1 MNPLQFPKFSPVH
14 FFILV
19 ASVLIAA
26 LSSCSGQDNSIAQQ
40 PTSLAAKTLQW
51 PEPQDS
57 MIKSGKSYLY
67 MSSIGDL
74 TEKNVS
80 ILETFEDRNGQIWI
94 ATSGEGIY
102 VYRDDKYYHL
112 TEADGLIH
120 NCVFAITQDWF
131 GNVWIGTAKG
141 LSKFDGIK
149 FVNYSMADING
160 SGKDNNL
167 GKDLPTCDAM
177 DILALQVDRTG
188 LVWMGTSNGIY
199 HFDGKKFTHILHGGE
214 ITNDSEKYP
223 RTVSQIVQ
231 DKNGKLWFN
240 TWADGVFRLDDK
252 TLHRVA
258 LNTEE
263 WSSGMQVDSR
273 GNVWIASEPY
283 KVFQYAFPEKEGDSV
298 DQFVEYEMEHEVVN
312 KRALRLQHVTPS
324 GVMWFTAIPYDGIE
338 GGLFRFT
345 PFDPVVKKSVLIEYD
360 ATHGIPSN
368 NMRNLI
374 FTKSGE
380 VYYSD
385 DFKFGKFHLNILG
398 C

>member
-1 MNPLQFPKFSPVH
+1 M
-14 FFILV
+14 
-19 ASVLIAA
+19 
-26 LSSCSGQDNSIAQQ
+26 
-40 PTSLAAKTLQW
+40 
-51 PEPQDS
+51 
-57 MIKSGKSYLY
+57 
-67 MSSIGDL
+67 
-74 TEKNVS
+74 
-80 ILETFEDRNGQIWI
+80 
-94 ATSGEGIY
+94 
-102 VYRDDKYYHL
+102 YYHL
-112 TEADGLIH
+112 TEAEGLIN
-120 NCVFAITQDWF
+120 NCVFSITQDWY
-131 GNVWIGTAKG
+131 GRVWLGTSKG
-141 LSKFDGIK
+141 LSCFDGNRFI
-149 FVNYSMADING
+149 NYSMADIRG

-167 GKDLPTCDAM
+167 GEDLPTCDSF
-177 DILALQVDRTG
+177 DILALLVDRTG
-188 LVWMGTSNGIY
+188 LVWMGTSSGIY
-199 HFDGKKFTHILHGGE
+199 HFDGKKFTHVLHGGE
-214 ITNDSEKYP
+214 ITNDSDKYP

-231 DKNGKLWFN
+231 DKQGKIWFN
-240 TWADGVFRLDDK
+240 TWADGVFRLEDK
-252 TLHRVA
+252 TLHRIK

-263 WSSGMQVDSR
+263 WSSGIQTDSR

-283 KVFQYAFPEKEGDSV
+283 KVFQYVFPEDKDDSL
-298 DQFVEYEMEHEVVN
+298 DQFVEYEMEHDLVN

-374 FTKSGE
+374 FTKNGE

>member
-1 MNPLQFPKFSPVH
+1 MH

-19 ASVLIAA
+19 ASMLVIA
-26 LSSCSGQDNSIAQQ
+26 LTSCSGQDNSTAQR
-40 PTSLAAKTLQW
+40 PEIKTLKW

-57 MIKSGKSYLY
+57 MLPTGKSYHY
-67 MSSIGDL
+67 MTSMGDF
-74 TEKNVS
+74 TEKNVT
-80 ILETFEDRNGQIWI
+80 IEKTMEDNNGQIWI
-94 ATSGEGIY
+94 ATSGEGVY
-102 VYRDDKYYHL
+102 VYRQEKYYHL
-112 TEADGLIH
+112 TETDGLIS
-120 NCVFAITQDWF
+120 NCVFSMTQDWF
-131 GNVWIGTAKG
+131 GHIWFGTAKG
-141 LSKFDGIK
+141 LSRFDGNK
-149 FVNYSMADING
+149 FTNYSMIDING

-167 GKDLPTCDAM
+167 GKDLPTCNAM
-177 DILALQVDRTG
+177 DILSLLVDRTG
-188 LVWMGTSNGIY
+188 LLWMGTSSGIY
-199 HFDGKKFTHILHGGE
+199 HFDGKKFTHVLHGDD
-214 ITNDSEKYP
+214 ITNDSDKYP

-231 DKNGKLWFN
+231 DKEGKIWFN
-240 TWADGVFRLDDK
+240 TWADGVFRLEDK

-258 LNTEE
+258 LNSEE
-263 WSSGMQVDSR
+263 WSSGIQTDSR

-283 KVFQYAFPEKEGDSV
+283 KVFQYVFQENKSDSL
-298 DQFVEYEMEHEVVN
+298 DQFVEYKMEEEVVN

-345 PFDPVVKKSVLIEYD
+345 PFDPMLKKSVLVEYD
-360 ATHGIPSN
+360 KSTGIPSN